1 MKQMTFSKAV
11 MLMTPHYKYIYSK
24 QSLHYLENMELELQ
38 S

>member
-11 MLMTPHYKYIYSK
+11 MLMTLHYKYIYSK
-24 QSLHYLENMELELQ
+24 SLHYLENMELELQ